1 MVYHNVPLSDVQ
13 QFGKSQFG
21 EKPNCHHLP
30 FLGMPQYFFIIHVC
44 SLIIFLCGFVDEHGF
59 FAK

>member
-1 MVYHNVPLSDVQ
+1 MVYHNVPLSDVR

-44 SLIIFLCGFVDEHGF
+44 SLIIFLWFC
-59 FAK
+59 